1 MKEQQHGNVKAL
13 LPIGIFLVMYLGM
26 GILFEYVLKIPMGFY
41 SIPIVVC
48 FLVALLAACL
58 QNRKVS
64 FDDKLV
70 LMGQGVGDKNIMIMI
85 LIFLAA
91 GIFVGTVGRSS
102 ADSVAWF
109 LLSILP
115 AKFTVGILFLISCF
129 VSLAMGTSVGTITLI
144 TPIALS
150 IAQASG
156 YSVPLCVATVM
167 GGAMFGD
174 NLSFISDTTIAACNG
189 QGCQMQDKFK
199 ANFAIALPAAIIS
212 LIIILA
218 LSISQDPGQANI
230 HEYSLIQIIPYLL
243 VLLGGIIG
251 VNVFVVLLIGILSG
265 SLIMLATG
273 ATPPTE
279 LLSNMGSGAAG
290 MFETAMVAILVSAI
304 CALIRAY
311 GGFDA
316 LLNGIRSVFK
326 GKKGGQLG
334 MGLLVGAMDIATANN
349 TVAIVMANPIA
360 KEMAE
365 GYGISARKTA
375 SILDTFS
382 CVFQG
387 IIPYGAQMLVA
398 LSAAAELGYT
408 VSAFQVI
415 PYLFYP
421 FLLLIS
427 SLLFIFVLPER
438 KIDRDE

>member
-1 MKEQQHGNVKAL
+1 
-13 LPIGIFLVMYLGM
+13 
-26 GILFEYVLKIPMGFY
+26 MGFY

-48 FLVALLAACL
+48 FLAALLVACL
-58 QNRKVS
+58 QNRKLS

-70 LMGQGVGDKNIMIMI
+70 LMGEGVGDKNIIIMI

-109 LLSILP
+109 LLSIFP
-115 AKFTVGILFLISCF
+115 AKLAVGVLFVISCF

-150 IAQASG
+150 VAAASG
-156 YSVPLCVATVM
+156 YSVPLCIATVM

-199 ANFAIALPAAIIS
+199 ANFAIALPAAIVS
-212 LIIILA
+212 LVLILA
-218 LSISQDPGQANI
+218 LSISQAPGQTEV
-230 HEYSLIQIIPYLL
+230 HTYSLIQIIPYLL
-243 VLLGGIIG
+243 VLIGGILG
-251 VNVFVVLLIGILSG
+251 VNIFVVLLIGIVSG
-265 SLIMLATG
+265 SVIMLATG
-273 ATPPTE
+273 AIAPTE
-279 LLSNMGSGAAG
+279 LLGNMGAGAAG

-304 CALIRAY
+304 CALIRVY

-326 GKKGGQLG
+326 GRKGGQLG

-360 KEMAE
+360 KDMAR

-382 CVFQG
+382 CIFQG

-398 LSAAAELGYT
+398 LSAAAQLGYT

-421 FLLLIS
+421 FLLLVS
-427 SLLFIFVLPER
+427 SLVFIFLLPER
-438 KIDRDE
+438 KIDRA